1 MAKLTAQTNSILAL
15 GRRLRVARWNFS
27 DSAGSKRP
35 LLVFGGIGLNLELLE
50 PVATALGNRPVVSFD
65 MPGVGQSPD
74 PLVPYTAATMALTA
88 QAVLDRMGIDKV
100 DLLGIS
106 WGGGIAQQFAL
117 QHRNRVGRLVM
128 AATSAG
134 MAMAPGDPR
143 MLARLA
149 DPAEYT
155 VPKALQR
162 NLAMLYAGGGET
174 PVSLNAVTPP
184 SPAGFAYQLGALAG
198 WSSVAMLPLLDMPTL
213 VMAGD
218 DDQVVPPVNAQF
230 LHTLIPGSRLE
241 MFAGG
246 GHLFMLS
253 HLAEFAAT
261 LEAFLDADG
270 APAAPA

>member
-1 MAKLTAQTNSILAL
+1 MARLQAQMNSIRAL
-15 GRRLRVARWNFS
+15 GRRLRVARWNFGA
-27 DSAGSKRP
+27 DAGEKRP
-35 LLVFGGIGLNLELLE
+35 LLVFNGIGLNLELLE
-50 PVATALGNRPVVSFD
+50 PVAVALGTRPVVSFD
-65 MPGVGQSPD
+65 MPGVGKSPD
-74 PLVPYTAATMALTA
+74 PVVPYTAASMALTA
-88 QAVLDRMGIDKV
+88 QAVLDRLEIGEV

-117 QHRNRVGRLVM
+117 QHRGRVGKLAL

-134 MAMAPGDPR
+134 MAMAPGDAR

-162 NLAMLYAGGGET
+162 NLAMLYAGGGDAA
-174 PVSLNAVTPP
+174 VSLNAVTPP
-184 SPAGFAYQLGALAG
+184 SPTGWLYQLGALAG

-230 LHTLIPGSRLE
+230 LHSLIPGSRLK
-241 MFAGG
+241 MFEGG

-261 LEAFLDADG
+261 LSAFLDAEDEHS
-270 APAAPA
+270 PAA

>member
-15 GRRLRVARWNFS
+15 GRRLRVARWNFGES
-27 DSAGSKRP
+27 TAAKRP
-35 LLVFGGIGLNLELLE
+35 LLVFSGIGLNLELLE
-50 PVATALGNRPVVSFD
+50 PIAAALGNRPVVSFD

-74 PLVPYTAATMALTA
+74 PVVPYTAATMALTA
-88 QAVLDRMGIDKV
+88 QAVLDRLGIDEV

-106 WGGGIAQQFAL
+106 WGGGIAQQFAI
-117 QHRNRVGRLVM
+117 QHRGRVGRLAL

-134 MAMAPGDPR
+134 MAMAPGDAR
-143 MLARLA
+143 MLARLT

-162 NLAMLYAGGGET
+162 NLAILYAGGGET

-184 SPAGFAYQLGALAG
+184 SPTGFMYQLGALAG
-198 WSSVAMLPLLDMPTL
+198 WSSAAMLPLIDMPTL

-218 DDQVVPPVNAQF
+218 DDQVVPPSNAQF
-230 LHTLIPGSRLE
+230 LHTLIPGSRLKL
-241 MFAGG
+241 FAGG

-261 LEAFLDADG
+261 LDAFLDAEDS
-270 APAAPA
+270 AVPAA

>member
-1 MAKLTAQTNSILAL
+1 MAKLTAQTNSIRAL
-15 GRRLRVARWNFS
+15 GRRLRVARWNFNGA
-27 DSAGSKRP
+27 DAMARP

-50 PVATALGNRPVVSFD
+50 PVAAKLTRPVVIFD

-74 PLVPYTAATMALTA
+74 PVVPYTAATMAMTA
-88 QAVLDRMGIDKV
+88 QAVLDRLEIDEV

-117 QHRNRVGRLVM
+117 QHRKRVGRLVL

-134 MAMAPGDPR
+134 VAMAPGDPR
-143 MLARLA
+143 MLTRLA

-184 SPAGFAYQLGALAG
+184 SPTGLLYQLGALAG
-198 WSSVAMLPLLDMPTL
+198 WSSVPTLPLLDVPTL
-213 VMAGD
+213 IMAGD
-218 DDQVVPPVNAQF
+218 DDQVVPPSNAEF
-230 LHTLIPGSRLE
+230 LHTLIPGSRLK

-253 HLAEFAAT
+253 HVVEFVAA
-261 LEAFLDADG
+261 LNAFLDADDP
-270 APAAPA
+270 PASAT

>member
-15 GRRLRVARWNFS
+15 GRRLRVARWNFGET
-27 DSAGSKRP
+27 ATAARP

-50 PVATALGNRPVVSFD
+50 PVAAALGNRPVVSFD

-88 QAVLDRMGIDKV
+88 KAVLDRLGIGEV

-106 WGGGIAQQFAL
+106 WGGGIAQQFAI
-117 QHRNRVGRLVM
+117 QHRGRVGRLAL

-134 MAMAPGDPR
+134 MAMAPGDAR

-184 SPAGFAYQLGALAG
+184 SPTGFLYQLGALAG
-198 WSSVAMLPLLDMPTL
+198 WSSAAMLPLIDLPTL

-230 LHTLIPGSRLE
+230 LHTSIPGSRLKL
-241 MFAGG
+241 FAGG

-261 LEAFLDADG
+261 LDAFLDAEDSPV
-270 APAAPA
+270 PAA